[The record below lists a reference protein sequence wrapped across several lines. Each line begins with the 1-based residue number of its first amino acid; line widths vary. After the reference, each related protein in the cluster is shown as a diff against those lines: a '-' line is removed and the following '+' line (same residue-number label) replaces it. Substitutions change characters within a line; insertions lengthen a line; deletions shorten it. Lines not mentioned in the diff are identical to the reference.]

1 MSKTRLDVIRE
12 LLEKDP
18 ELFSGNR
25 DRGKQ
30 SNLIDF
36 IVELENR
43 IAEQDA
49 RIAELEAI
57 IKNLETQLQNSMDVA
72 RLMLMSMSYVD
83 SLDSKG
89 LSDEFEDY
97 RRFDDPPEEEGGGS
111 MNKKS
116 WREFWAK
123 TVGADQSLLDRLDEV
138 LVNAGIEQLEA
149 EPRWISVKDR
159 LPEND
164 VSVLVWVRN
173 RYDDCS
179 ISIDYVDDG
188 EWWEHDG
195 SRHEALYWMPL
206 PPPPEEKA

>member
-1 MSKTRLDVIRE
+1 MSKTRPEII
-12 LLEKDP
+12 LEFLKKDP
-18 ELFSGNR
+18 ELW
-25 DRGKQ
+25 Q
-30 SNLIDF
+30 SIYYTAGLEVRIELLTAR
-36 IVELENR
+36 IEELE
-43 IAEQDA
+43 
-49 RIAELEAI
+49 
-57 IKNLETQLQNSMDVA
+57 
-72 RLMLMSMSYVD
+72 
-83 SLDSKG
+83 G
-89 LSDEFEDY
+89 
-97 RRFDDPPEEEGGGS
+97 
-111 MNKKS
+111 
-116 WREFWAK
+116 
-123 TVGADQSLLDRLDEV
+123 LDRLDEV

>member
-30 SNLIDF
+30 SNLIDL

-43 IAEQDA
+43 IEEQDA

-97 RRFDDPPEEEGGGS
+97 RRFDDPPEEE
-111 MNKKS
+111 
-116 WREFWAK
+116 
-123 TVGADQSLLDRLDEV
+123 V
-138 LVNAGIEQLEA
+138 
-149 EPRWISVKDR
+149 EPTPVQT
-159 LPEND
+159 
-164 VSVLVWVRN
+164 
-173 RYDDCS
+173 
-179 ISIDYVDDG
+179 
-188 EWWEHDG
+188 
-195 SRHEALYWMPL
+195 EALWRTLRNSTTLL
-206 PPPPEEKA
+206 PGDPEEEA

>member
-12 LLEKDP
+12 LLKNDP
-18 ELFSGNR
+18 ELFSSHR

-97 RRFDDPPEEEGGGS
+97 RRFDDPPEEE
-111 MNKKS
+111 
-116 WREFWAK
+116 A
-123 TVGADQSLLDRLDEV
+123 
-138 LVNAGIEQLEA
+138 
-149 EPRWISVKDR
+149 
-159 LPEND
+159 
-164 VSVLVWVRN
+164 
-173 RYDDCS
+173 
-179 ISIDYVDDG
+179 
-188 EWWEHDG
+188 
-195 SRHEALYWMPL
+195 
-206 PPPPEEKA
+206 